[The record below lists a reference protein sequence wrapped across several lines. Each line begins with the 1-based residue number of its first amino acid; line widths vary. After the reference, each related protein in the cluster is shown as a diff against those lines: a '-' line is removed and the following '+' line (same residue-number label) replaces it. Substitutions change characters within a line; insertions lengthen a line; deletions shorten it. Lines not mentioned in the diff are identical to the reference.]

1 MTIYNERQDDYR
13 QMKKK
18 EIRGIIFAVLTGIC
32 WGFSGTMGQYLFS
45 AKNMDTGWLTT
56 VRMIC
61 SGAIL
66 LLITFFTQRPKLKA
80 VWQRRETTIH
90 MILTAVFGLMLVQYA
105 YLAAIKY
112 TNAGTGTAM
121 QYLGETFLLLVTCI
135 TMKRLPQ
142 LIEVLG
148 LIFAMVGVFL
158 ISTHGNLHSMVMT
171 KQGLFWGIIA
181 ALTLMLYT
189 LLPVK
194 LVQEFG
200 ALVVTGYGMLI
211 GGLVLL
217 VIERPWRTKVQL
229 DIQTI
234 SAMAAVILVGTV
246 LSYTIYLQSAADIGG
261 VKAGLLAAV
270 ETISAPTMSAIW
282 LGTKFTL
289 PDILGFAFIIAM
301 VILLAVPGLKAQKK
315 EEQA

>member
-1 MTIYNERQDDYR
+1 
-13 QMKKK
+13 MKKK
-18 EIRGIIFAVLTGIC
+18 ELRGIVFALLAGVC

-45 AKNMDTGWLTT
+45 EKNMDTGWLTT

-61 SGAIL
+61 SGSIL
-66 LLITFFTQRPKLKA
+66 LAITFFTQRPKLKA
-80 VWQRRETTIH
+80 VWQHKETAIH
-90 MILTAVFGLMLVQYA
+90 MVITAIFGLMLVQYA

-121 QYLGETFLLLVTCI
+121 QYLGEAFLLLVTCI
-135 TMKRLPQ
+135 SMRRLPQ
-142 LIEVLG
+142 WIEVLG
-148 LIFAMVGVFL
+148 LIFAMLGVFM
-158 ISTHGNLHSMVMT
+158 ISTHGNVQSMVLT

-217 VIERPWRTKVQL
+217 VIERPWRTFVQL
-229 DIQTI
+229 DIETI
-234 SAMAAVILVGTV
+234 GAMAAVILLGTV

-270 ETISAPTMSAIW
+270 ETISAPMMSALW

-289 PDILGFAFIIAM
+289 PDILGFALIIAM
-301 VILLAVPGLKAQKK
+301 VVLLAVPELKAQKMK
-315 EEQA
+315 E

>member
-1 MTIYNERQDDYR
+1 
-13 QMKKK
+13 MKKK
-18 EIRGIIFAVLTGIC
+18 EMRGIIFAVLAGIC

-66 LLITFFTQRPKLKA
+66 LSIAFFTQRPQLRA
-80 VWQRRETTIH
+80 VWQRKETSIH
-90 MILTAVFGLMLVQYA
+90 MILTAIFGLMLVQYA

-142 LIEVLG
+142 WIEVLG
-148 LIFAMVGVFL
+148 LIFALVGVFL
-158 ISTHGNLHSMVMT
+158 ISTHGNIHSMVMT

-200 ALVVTGYGMLI
+200 ALTVTGYGMLI

-217 VIERPWRTKVQL
+217 VIERPWRTQVQI

-234 SAMAAVILVGTV
+234 GAMAAVILVGTV

-270 ETISAPTMSAIW
+270 ETISAPTMSALW

-289 PDILGFAFIIAM
+289 PDVFGFIFIIAM
-301 VILLAVPGLKAQKK
+301 VILLAVPGLKAQRKA
-315 EEQA
+315 EQA

>member
-1 MTIYNERQDDYR
+1 
-13 QMKKK
+13 MKKK
-18 EIRGIIFAVLTGIC
+18 EIRGISFALLAGVC

-45 AKNMDTGWLTT
+45 EKNMDTGWLTT
-56 VRMIC
+56 VRMIS
-61 SGAIL
+61 SGTIL
-66 LLITFFTQRPKLKA
+66 LLMTFFTQRPKLKA
-80 VWQRRETTIH
+80 VWQRKETAIH
-90 MILTAVFGLMLVQYA
+90 MVITAIFGLMLVQYA

-121 QYLGETFLLLVTCI
+121 QYLGEVFLLLVTCI
-135 TMKRLPQ
+135 SMRRLPQ
-142 LIEVLG
+142 RIEVLG
-148 LIFAMVGVFL
+148 LLFAMAGVFL
-158 ISTHGNLHSMVMT
+158 ISTHGNPSSIVLT
-171 KQGLFWGIIA
+171 KQGLFWGMIA

-217 VIERPWRTKVQL
+217 LLERPWRIPVQL
-229 DIQTI
+229 DMETI
-234 SAMAAVILVGTV
+234 GAMAAVILVGTV

-270 ETISAPTMSAIW
+270 ETISAPVMSALW
-282 LGTKFTL
+282 LHTEFKL
-289 PDILGFAFIIAM
+289 PDILGFALIIAM
-301 VILLAVPGLKAQKK
+301 VVLLAVPQLKEQKMQ
-315 EEQA
+315 E